1 MHSIAPSNIFSRLL
15 LESGA
20 GESTS
25 TVSGLTGL
33 IPSLT
38 LSSGNKPGPKD
49 THAFTILARILK
61 DPKFVFKKPQ
71 DLDDLY
77 NELIKNHGDILL
89 EYAEQWIL
97 DISDPKDVERKIEE
111 LTWTNVLIYV
121 VGGWKQAGGFTADFV
136 L

>member
-1 MHSIAPSNIFSRLL
+1 M
-15 LESGA
+15 
-20 GESTS
+20 
-25 TVSGLTGL
+25 
-33 IPSLT
+33 
-38 LSSGNKPGPKD
+38 
-49 THAFTILARILK
+49 
-61 DPKFVFKKPQ
+61 FKKPQ